1 VIVFLNTS
9 ITNERKKKKKNAK
22 LKKQEKCANREE
34 KEKDSSPFNGEI
46 KIQT

>member
-9 ITNERKKKKKNAK
+9 ITNERKKKNNAK